1 MEQYGIVISDEESRR
16 LAERLIVRRLADAG
30 EWVDWED
37 VPLLAEGCYER
48 LVADVEVAAEQ
59 YARRAALFDRA
70 HDIDPLE
77 LMGRLA

>member
-1 MEQYGIVISDEESRR
+1 MDRAVVISDEESRR
-16 LAERLIVRRLADAG
+16 LAERLIVQRLADAG

-59 YARRAALFDRA
+59 FDRA
-70 HDIDPLE
+70 YDIDPLE
-77 LMGRLA
+77 LLGRLA